1 MILKGSQRAGGAD
14 LATHLSNEYDNERV
28 EIAQVRGTA
37 ARDLHGA
44 FAEYEAVA
52 AGTRCKE
59 PLYSLAI
66 NPSAPLSRE
75 QYMAAIDH
83 IEGKLGLTGQP
94 RAVILHVKNG
104 REHCHVVWSR
114 IDLDNMRAVSLS
126 HDRMKLRTC
135 ARELAHAYGLTL
147 PAGLAEDRGDARFE
161 KNRDVTFAEKAM
173 SEASGLTPEQRR
185 KDITALFRSSDSA
198 EAFRAG
204 LERAGYVLAQGE
216 RRAYVAVDRAGHVH
230 ALARQIDGARTKEVK
245 ARLAGLP
252 AENLPTVEAAKAQ
265 QIARQQAIDERLRE
279 QARARGAKSA
289 ADLKAKQEA
298 RRRRQI
304 EGKRQQL
311 AITHAAERMALHAA
325 HKAEEGKLFNII
337 AGRMFALFERVP
349 ALRSVIAHLRRNP
362 AINAAERH
370 RIEEEALDRRHAREQ
385 KGLDRSAA
393 ALDKIEARERRG
405 LVRDLVQQA
414 RVEDQLRLAQTV
426 RHEREARQTA
436 DDITTVK
443 PVAEQRGTADE
454 RSARMQERLRQA
466 RERPS
471 GPRRS
476 GPGWA
481 HE

>member
-1 MILKGSQRAGGAD
+1 MILKGSQRADGVD

-52 AGTRCKE
+52 VGTRCKE

-66 NPSAPLSRE
+66 NPSSPLSRE
-75 QYMAAIDH
+75 QYIAAIDH

-94 RAVILHVKNG
+94 RAVVFHVKNG

-114 IDLDNMRAVSLS
+114 IDLDNMRAIGLS

-135 ARELAHAYGLTL
+135 ARELAHAYGLSL

-173 SEASGLTPEQRR
+173 AEASGITPEQRR
-185 KDITALFRSSDSA
+185 SEITALFRASDSA

-216 RRAYVAVDRAGHVH
+216 RRAYVVVDRAGHVH
-230 ALARQIDGARTKEVK
+230 ALARQIDGTKTRDVK
-245 ARLAGLP
+245 ARVADLP
-252 AENLPTVEAAKAQ
+252 AENLPTVDAAKAQ
-265 QIARQQAIDERLRE
+265 QVARQQAVDERLRE
-279 QARARGAKSA
+279 QARQRGAKSA

-311 AITHAAERMALHAA
+311 AVIHAAERMALHAT

-370 RIEEEALDRRHAREQ
+370 RLKDEALDRRHGRERHQ
-385 KGLDRSAA
+385 IDRRAA
-393 ALDKIEARERRG
+393 ALDKIEARERRS
-405 LVRDLVQQA
+405 LVRDLVRQV
-414 RVEDQLRLAQTV
+414 RVEDQLREARSEQ
-426 RHEREARQTA
+426 RERELRQTA
-436 DDITTVK
+436 HDITAEK
-443 PVAEQRGTADE
+443 PDHEQRTTADD
-454 RSARMQERLRQA
+454 RRARMQERLEQVRQK
-466 RERPS
+466 PS
-471 GPRRS
+471 GPQRG
-476 GPGWA
+476 GPGW
-481 HE
+481 E

>member
-1 MILKGSQRAGGAD
+1 MILKGSQRTGGAD

-44 FAEYEAVA
+44 LAEYEAVA

-66 NPSAPLSRE
+66 NPSSPLSRE
-75 QYMAAIDH
+75 QYLAAIDH

-94 RAVILHVKNG
+94 RAVVFHVKNG

-114 IDLDNMRAVSLS
+114 IDLDNMRAIGLS

-135 ARELAHAYGLTL
+135 ARELAHAYGLSL

-173 SEASGLTPEQRR
+173 AEASGLTPEQRR
-185 KDITALFRSSDSA
+185 SEITALFQASDSA

-216 RRAYVAVDRAGHVH
+216 RRAYVVVDRAGHVH
-230 ALARQIDGARTKEVK
+230 ALARQIDGARTKDVK
-245 ARLAGLP
+245 TRLANLP
-252 AENLPTVEAAKAQ
+252 AENLPTVNAAQAQ
-265 QIARQQAIDERLRE
+265 QTARQQAVDERLRE
-279 QARARGAKSA
+279 KARQRGAKSA
-289 ADLKAKQEA
+289 ADLKAKQET
-298 RRRRQI
+298 RRHRQI

-311 AITHAAERMALHAA
+311 AVTHAAERMALHAA

-337 AGRMFALFERVP
+337 AGRMFTLFERVP

-370 RIEEEALDRRHAREQ
+370 RLEDEALDRRHDRERRQ
-385 KGLDRSAA
+385 IDRRAA
-393 ALDKIEARERRG
+393 ALDKIEARERRS
-405 LVRDLVQQA
+405 LVRDLVRQV
-414 RVEDQLRLAQTV
+414 RVEDQLREAQSEQ
-426 RHEREARQTA
+426 RQRELRQTA
-436 DDITTVK
+436 HDITAEK
-443 PVAEQRGTADE
+443 PDHEQRTTTDD
-454 RSARMQERLRQA
+454 RRARMQERLEQA
-466 RERPS
+466 RQKPS
-471 GPRRS
+471 GPQRG
-476 GPGWA
+476 GPGW
-481 HE
+481 E

>member
-44 FAEYEAVA
+44 LAEYEAVA

-66 NPSAPLSRE
+66 NPSSPLSRE

-94 RAVILHVKNG
+94 RAVVFHVKNG

-114 IDLDNMRAVSLS
+114 IDLDNMRAIGLS

-135 ARELAHAYGLTL
+135 ARELAHAYGLSL

-173 SEASGLTPEQRR
+173 AEASGLTPEQRR
-185 KDITALFRSSDSA
+185 SEITVLFRASDSA

-216 RRAYVAVDRAGHVH
+216 RRAYVVVDRAGHVH
-230 ALARQIDGARTKEVK
+230 ALARQIDGAKTRDVK
-245 ARLAGLP
+245 ARLADLP
-252 AENLPTVEAAKAQ
+252 AERLPTVNAAQAQ
-265 QIARQQAIDERLRE
+265 QVARQQAVDERLRE
-279 QARARGAKSA
+279 KARARGAKSA
-289 ADLKAKQEA
+289 SDLKAKQET
-298 RRRRQI
+298 RRHRQI

-311 AITHAAERMALHAA
+311 AVTHAAERIALHAA

-370 RIEEEALDRRHAREQ
+370 RLEDEALDRRHDRERHQ
-385 KGLDRSAA
+385 IDRRAV
-393 ALDKIEARERRG
+393 ALDKIEARERRS
-405 LVRDLVQQA
+405 LVRDLVRQV
-414 RVEDQLRLAQTV
+414 RVEDQLREAQSEQ
-426 RHEREARQTA
+426 RERELRQTA
-436 DDITTVK
+436 RDITAEK
-443 PVAEQRGTADE
+443 PDNEQRTTTDD
-454 RSARMQERLRQA
+454 RRARMQERLEQA
-466 RERPS
+466 RQKPS
-471 GPRRS
+471 GPQRG
-476 GPGWA
+476 GPGW
-481 HE
+481 E